1 MLWNGF
7 PHHLQLIPHVVY
19 IADKVRGLRRSV
31 STFKMHVSDV
41 NPTAGSVN
49 GGGGPRTCTFEDE
62 VHCGWSEMLLEHL
75 ALESSVDKRWVFHH
89 TAKMQ

>member
-19 IADKVRGLRRSV
+19 IADKVRGLRLSV

-49 GGGGPRTCTFEDE
+49 GRGGTSACIFEDE
-62 VHCGWSEMLLEHL
+62 VHCGCSEMLLQHL
-75 ALESSVDKRWVFHH
+75 ALESSLGRRWVFPH

>member
-1 MLWNGF
+1 MLWNDF

-19 IADKVRGLRRSV
+19 IADMVRGLRLSV

-49 GGGGPRTCTFEDE
+49 GRGGYEC
-62 VHCGWSEMLLEHL
+62 LYI
-75 ALESSVDKRWVFHH
+75 
-89 TAKMQ
+89 